1 MSSNH
6 ANNLIN
12 LTENAGKHIA
22 ELILEEPNSKNVFFR
37 IQVEG
42 GGCSGFQYKFSFD
55 TKVLNDDIILE
66 KSGAKIVIDSVSLG
80 FLQSEGKGGAVIDF
94 VEELGASYFAI
105 KNPLATANCGC
116 GNSFSV

>member
-42 GGCSGFQYKFSFD
+42 GGVFWFSIQ
-55 TKVLNDDIILE
+55 VL
-66 KSGAKIVIDSVSLG
+66 
-80 FLQSEGKGGAVIDF
+80 F
-94 VEELGASYFAI
+94 
-105 KNPLATANCGC
+105 
-116 GNSFSV
+116 